1 MSTKKTSK
9 QGRGA
14 SGASAESREGGAS
27 SGRQLRFG
35 LPKGSLQESTLAL
48 FDKAGWSFQIGSRS
62 YYASSDDPELWAVL
76 VRAQEIA
83 RYVENGHFDAG
94 ITGLDW
100 IRENRA
106 RVIEVADL
114 VYSKASM
121 RPVRWVLAVKED
133 SPIRSVK
140 DLNGRRIATE
150 AVNLVKDYLKEHG
163 VSADVE
169 FSWGATEVKVPDL
182 VDAIVDVTETGSSL
196 KANKLRVVDTLL
208 ESWPRLIANRNAWR
222 DPWKRRKIENMA
234 LLLKGAIEAEGRVC
248 LKMNVPRRCL
258 DAVLAVLPSITSPT
272 INELKDPD
280 WVAIETVMQERQ
292 VRDLAPELKRAGA
305 TGIIEFPLNK
315 IVY

>member
-1 MSTKKTSK
+1 M
-9 QGRGA
+9 
-14 SGASAESREGGAS
+14 
-27 SGRQLRFG
+27 
-35 LPKGSLQESTLAL
+35 AL
-48 FDKAGWSFQIGSRS
+48 FDKAGWEFQIGSRS
-62 YYASSDDPELWAVL
+62 YYATSDDTELWAVL

-106 RVIEVADL
+106 KVVEVADL

-121 RPVRWVLAVKED
+121 RPVRWVLAVKEE
-133 SPIRSVK
+133 SPIRTVK
-140 DLNGRRIATE
+140 DLKGKRIATE
-150 AVNLVKDYLKEHG
+150 AVNLVKDYLKAHG
-163 VSADVE
+163 VRADVE

-196 KANKLRVVDTLL
+196 RANKLRVVDTLL
-208 ESWPRLIANRNAWR
+208 ESWPRLIANRDAWR

-248 LKMNVPRRCL
+248 LKMNVPRKKL

-280 WVAIETVMQERQ
+280 WVAIETVMQERE
-292 VRDLAPELKRAGA
+292 VRDLVPELKRAGA